1 MTQTRTYSR
10 LIAIVGRPNVGKSTL
25 FNRIIRERKSLVHDE
40 PGVTRDRIFAR
51 SEHDGEK
58 FYLCDT
64 GGFEPTAKDNIKI
77 QLVEQAEMA
86 IEEAEC
92 VIFVVDGREGMHPID
107 AELVKRLRKSG
118 KNFVVCVNK
127 CDLPKD
133 DFLAEEFRKL
143 GVDQVFPVSA
153 EHSRGVSNLLDAA
166 TAVFKTAAKTNA
178 FSSDDA
184 SIKIAI
190 IGRPNVGKSS
200 ILNRLVGETRSIVD
214 DRPGTTRDA
223 VDVEIKYH
231 GREIKIID
239 TAGIRRKSRMVDK
252 LEKFSAFRSVTCL
265 EECDVAIMVIDAK
278 DGATEGDTRVAGYAF
293 EMRKPILIVVNKWD
307 LIEDKNTKTADLFK
321 EKLDVDLRYIRY
333 APVVFISALENL
345 RVSKLVPLCL
355 DLYDQSNRR
364 FTTSQVNNVLKET
377 LLKHTPPLLK
387 NKSRRIKFYYATQ
400 VGTLPPR
407 FVIFCSHPQDL
418 HFSYKRYV
426 ENTFREAFEFKD
438 VPISIIFRERARKSL
453 EDLKEQGKKSTSRK
467 FGDRNFD
474 DDIRSQIFSDDDN
487 EIEFDNSIHE
497 IEFDDD
503 DTED

>member
-1 MTQTRTYSR
+1 MSQTRTYSR
-10 LIAIVGRPNVGKSTL
+10 LVAIVGRPNVGKSTL
-25 FNRIIRERKSLVHDE
+25 FNRIIKERKSLVHDE

-51 SEHDGEK
+51 SEHNGEK

-64 GGFEPTAKDNIKI
+64 GGFEPTSKDNIKI

-86 IEEAEC
+86 IEEAES
-92 VIFVVDGREGMHPID
+92 VIFVVDGREGLHPID

-143 GVDQVFPVSA
+143 GVDQVYPVSA
-153 EHSRGVSNLLDAA
+153 EHSRGVQNLLDAA
-166 TAVFKTAAKTNA
+166 TTVFKAGG
-178 FSSDDA
+178 SSKLNETEDEN
-184 SIKIAI
+184 SVIKLAI

-223 VDVEIKYH
+223 VDVELKYH
-231 GREIKIID
+231 GRNISVID

-278 DGATEGDTRVAGYAF
+278 EGATEGDTRVAGYAF
-293 EMRKPILIVVNKWD
+293 EMRKPILVVVNKWD
-307 LIEDKNTKTADLFK
+307 LIEDKTTKSAANFK

-333 APVVFISALENL
+333 APIIFISALENL
-345 RVSKLVPLCL
+345 RVSKLVPQCL
-355 DLYDQSNRR
+355 ELYDQSKKR
-364 FTTSQVNNVLKET
+364 FTTSQVNSVLKDT
-377 LLKHTPPLLK
+377 LLKHTPPMVK

-400 VGTLPPR
+400 VGVLPPR

-426 ENTFREAFEFKD
+426 ENAFREAFEFND
-438 VPISIIFRERARKSL
+438 IPISIIFRERNRKSL
-453 EDLKEQGKKSTSRK
+453 DDLKEQGKKSTSSK
-467 FGDRNFD
+467 FGDRNID
-474 DDIRSQIFSDDDN
+474 DDVRAQIFEEEFEQEMDD
-487 EIEFDNSIHE
+487 IQ
-497 IEFDDD
+497 FDDD
-503 DTED
+503 DSEE

>member
-1 MTQTRTYSR
+1 MTKKRTYSR

-51 SEHDGEK
+51 AEHNDEK

-64 GGFEPTAKDNIKI
+64 GGFEPTSKDNIKI
-77 QLVEQAEMA
+77 QLVEQAQMA

-92 VIFVVDGREGMHPID
+92 VIFVVDGREGLHPID
-107 AELVKRLRKSG
+107 SELVKRLRKSE
-118 KNFVVCVNK
+118 KDFFVCVNK
-127 CDLPKD
+127 CDLPKN

-143 GVDQVFPVSA
+143 GVEHVYPISA
-153 EHSRGVSNLLDAA
+153 EHNRGVGNLLDAV
-166 TAVFKTAAKTNA
+166 TEVFKNSSHIKGETA
-178 FSSDDA
+178 DD
-184 SIKIAI
+184 SCIKLAI

-200 ILNRLVGETRSIVD
+200 ILNRLVGEARSIVD

-231 GREIKIID
+231 GRAIKVID

-265 EECDVAIMVIDAK
+265 EECDVAIMVIDAQE
-278 DGATEGDTRVAGYAF
+278 GATEGDTRVAGYAF

-307 LIEDKNTKTADLFK
+307 LIADKNTKTADNFK
-321 EKLDVDLRYIRY
+321 EKLDIDLRYIRY
-333 APVVFISALENL
+333 APIIFISALENL
-345 RVSKLVPLCL
+345 RVSKLIPQCL
-355 DLYDQSNRR
+355 ELYDQSNKR

-387 NKSRRIKFYYATQ
+387 NRSRRIKFYYATQ
-400 VGTLPPR
+400 VGVLPPR
-407 FVIFCSHPQDL
+407 FIIFCSHPQDL

-426 ENTFREAFEFKD
+426 ENAFRESFEFND
-438 VPISIIFRERARKSL
+438 VPISIIFRERNRKTL
-453 EDLKEQGKKSTSRK
+453 EDLKLQGKEKSISRK
-467 FGDRNFD
+467 FGDRNIDDDIRAQIFD
-474 DDIRSQIFSDDDN
+474 DDISEIN
-487 EIEFDNSIHE
+487 EIEFE
-497 IEFDDD
+497 DDD
-503 DTED
+503 SED

>member
-1 MTQTRTYSR
+1 MTQQRTYSR

-51 SEHDGEK
+51 SEHEGEK

-64 GGFEPTAKDNIKI
+64 GGFEPTSKDNIKI
-77 QLVEQAEMA
+77 QLVEQAQMA

-92 VIFVVDGREGMHPID
+92 VIFVVDGREGLHPID

-153 EHSRGVSNLLDAA
+153 EHSRGVNNLLDAA
-166 TAVFKTAAKTNA
+166 TAVFKDGSKQNTQSND
-178 FSSDDA
+178 SS
-184 SIKIAI
+184 SIKLAI

-223 VDVEIKYH
+223 VDVELKYH
-231 GREIKIID
+231 GREVTIID
-239 TAGIRRKSRMVDK
+239 TAGIRKKSRMVDK
-252 LEKFSAFRSVTCL
+252 LEKFSAFRSITCL
-265 EECDVAIMVIDAK
+265 EECDVAIMVIDAR

-307 LIEDKNTKTADLFK
+307 LIEDKNTKTALNFK
-321 EKLDVDLRYIRY
+321 EKLDVDLRYLRY
-333 APVVFISALENL
+333 APLIFVSALENL
-345 RVSKLVPLCL
+345 RVSKLIPQCL
-355 DLYDQSNRR
+355 DLFDQSNRR
-364 FTTSQVNNVLKET
+364 FSTSQVNNALKDVLV
-377 LLKHTPPLLK
+377 KHTPPMLK

-400 VGTLPPR
+400 VGVLPPR

-426 ENTFREAFEFKD
+426 ENSLRETFEFTD
-438 VPISIIFRERARKSL
+438 VPISIIFRERTRFSL
-453 EDLKEQGKKSTSRK
+453 DDLKEQGKKSTSKK
-467 FGDRNFD
+467 FGDRNID
-474 DDIRSQIFSDDDN
+474 DDIRSQIFEDD
-487 EIEFDNSIHE
+487 EPEMQE

-503 DTED
+503 DSED